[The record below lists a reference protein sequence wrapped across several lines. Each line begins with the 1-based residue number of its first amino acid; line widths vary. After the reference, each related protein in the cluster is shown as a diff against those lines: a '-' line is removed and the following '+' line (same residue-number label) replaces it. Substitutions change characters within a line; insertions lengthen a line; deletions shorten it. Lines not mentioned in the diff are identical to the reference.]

1 MKVILL
7 KDIPKLGKK
16 FDVKDVAEGHAI
28 NMLIPN
34 GSVKHATPKALQEIE
49 ALKVE
54 IAAQLKIQEDLLS
67 KTLHELEGKV
77 VEIKVQANKQG
88 HLFAGIHAPE
98 IAEYI
103 KKSTHAEILPEFINL
118 EKPIKETGE
127 HKIEVTASGKKAYIT
142 LSISAK

>member
-16 FDVKDVAEGHAI
+16 FEVKEVAEGHAL

-34 GSVKHATPKALQEIE
+34 GSVKQATPKALKEIE
-49 ALKVE
+49 ALKIE
-54 IAAQLKIQEDLLS
+54 LAAELKIQEDLLA
-67 KTLHELEGKV
+67 KNLHEIEGKV

-88 HLFAGIHAPE
+88 HLFAGIHAQE
-98 IAEYI
+98 IADFI
-103 KKSTHAEILPEFINL
+103 KKSTHAEILPEFITL
-118 EKPIKETGE
+118 EKPIKEIGD
-127 HKIEVTASGKKAYIT
+127 HKIEVTASGKKAYVT

>member
-16 FDVKDVAEGHAI
+16 FEVKEVAEGYAL

-34 GSVKHATPKALQEIE
+34 GSVKLATPKALKDVE

-54 IAAQLKIQEDLLS
+54 QAAQLKIQEDLLA
-67 KTLHELEGKV
+67 KNLHEIDGKV

-88 HLFAGIHAPE
+88 HLFAGLHAPE
-98 IAEYI
+98 IVEYI
-103 KKSTHAEILPEFINL
+103 KNSTHAEILPDFITL
-118 EKPIKETGE
+118 EKPIKEIGD
-127 HKIEVTASGKKAYIT
+127 HKIEINASGKKAFIT

>member
-16 FDVKDVAEGHAI
+16 FEVKEVAEGHAI

-34 GSVKHATPKALQEIE
+34 GSVKHATPKALKEIE

-54 IAAQLKIQEDLLS
+54 QAAQLKIQEDLLA
-67 KTLHELEGKV
+67 KNLHEIDGKV

-88 HLFAGIHAPE
+88 HLFAGLHAEE
-98 IAEYI
+98 IADFI
-103 KKSTHAEILPEFINL
+103 KKSTHAEILPDFITL

-127 HKIEVTASGKKAYIT
+127 HKIEVTASGKKAVVT

>member
-16 FDVKDVAEGHAI
+16 FEVKEVSEGHAL
-28 NMLIPN
+28 NMLIPK
-34 GSVKHATPKALQEIE
+34 GSVKQATPKALKEIE
-49 ALKVE
+49 ALKTE
-54 IAAQLKIQEDLLS
+54 QDAQLKIQEDLLS

-88 HLFAGIHAPE
+88 HLFAGIHASE

-127 HKIEVTASGKKAYIT
+127 HKIEVMASGKKAYIT

>member
-16 FDVKDVAEGHAI
+16 FEVKEVAEGHAI

-34 GSVKHATPKALQEIE
+34 GSVKHATPKALKEIE
-49 ALKVE
+49 ALKAE
-54 IAAQLKIQEDLLS
+54 QAAQLKIQEDLLA
-67 KTLHELEGKV
+67 KNLHEIDGKV

-88 HLFAGIHAPE
+88 HLFAGIHEQE
-98 IAEYI
+98 IADFI
-103 KKSTHAEILPEFINL
+103 KKSTHAEILPDFITL
-118 EKPIKETGE
+118 EKPIKETGD
-127 HKIEVTASGKKAYIT
+127 HKIEVTASGKKAYVT